1 MTTILTSFTLTNFK
15 SYREARF
22 PLGPLT
28 LLIGANASGKSNAI
42 EALKVLSWYAQGQ
55 KLSQIQYAT
64 HQDGIRRGRVIDLC
78 HSGKTSFSI
87 GCHFDNT
94 VQSPVRI
101 NEYPADRIPQ
111 SHPPQITT

>member
-55 KLSQIQYAT
+55 KLSQMEFGV
-64 HQDGIRRGRVIDLC
+64 D
-78 HSGKTSFSI
+78 
-87 GCHFDNT
+87 
-94 VQSPVRI
+94 
-101 NEYPADRIPQ
+101 E
-111 SHPPQITT
+111 